1 MSKSIYNQI
10 IDLGERAE
18 HMADALL
25 RDPNHKYQ
33 RIGVVCRDMSLTI
46 AQVLSADVNKRLAEL
61 EHAA

>member
-25 RDPNHKYQ
+25 RDPNHKYH